1 MLPTP
6 HPSKARPFWS
16 RLSIAFCVT
25 HVTGVLIF
33 FALRTLLPHWPWPL
47 ALLFTQAFR
56 LNADGSPRDRP
67 APMPSL
73 QTHLSL

>member
-1 MLPTP
+1 MPPTT
-6 HPSKARPFWS
+6 HASKDRPFWS

-47 ALLFTQAFR
+47 ALLFMQAFR
-56 LNADGSPRDRP
+56 LNADGSPAADRRP
-67 APMPSL
+67 CPVCRRI
-73 QTHLSL
+73 